1 LPSLRNVKY
10 RDLVTALERKV
21 GLDFR
26 QGKERNAKYEL
37 DGKVRLRVTAPKKHG
52 ADVHPG
58 IAKAIRNQ
66 LALGTA
72 QFLDL
77 VNCPMTGPDFEE
89 VVREK
94 IRQGLL

>member
-1 LPSLRNVKY
+1 MPSLRNIKY
-10 RDLVTALERKV
+10 RDLITALEEKV

-52 ADVHPG
+52 ADVLPG
-58 IAKAIRNQ
+58 TAGAIRRQ
-66 LALGTA
+66 LALRTTE
-72 QFLDL
+72 FLDL
-77 VNCPMTGPDFEE
+77 VNCPMTGAGFEE
-89 VVREK
+89 VVRDK

>member
-10 RDLVTALERKV
+10 RDLITALERKV

-37 DGKVRLRVTAPKKHG
+37 NGKVRLRVTAPKKHG
-52 ADVHPG
+52 SDILPG
-58 IAKAIRNQ
+58 TAKAIRSQ
-66 LALGTA
+66 LALDTG

-77 VNCPMTGPDFEE
+77 VNCPMTGADFEE
-89 VVREK
+89 IMRHK
-94 IRQGLL
+94 IEQGLL